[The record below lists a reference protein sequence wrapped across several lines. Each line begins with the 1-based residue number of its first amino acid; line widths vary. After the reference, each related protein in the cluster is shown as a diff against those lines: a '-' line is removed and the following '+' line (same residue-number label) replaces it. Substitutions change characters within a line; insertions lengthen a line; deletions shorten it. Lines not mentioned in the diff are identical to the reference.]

1 MRSGGGGGFG
11 MRGSGFLNTG
21 SIEALIERLQRKL
34 GPLLTMTG
42 WDWDE
47 NSVQARPKIF
57 LELPLLM
64 QELLIY

>member
-1 MRSGGGGGFG
+1 
-11 MRGSGFLNTG
+11 
-21 SIEALIERLQRKL
+21 
-34 GPLLTMTG
+34 MTG

-47 NSVQARPKIF
+47 KPVQARPKIF